1 MLVDLHAHY
10 PMHIAPDTP
19 NAFKAMTRGGWHRWS
34 DAIRFRAVELA
45 SRVMNYESFDSG
57 PALTVPAFVD
67 GGVKIA
73 LSALYLPLDEMDV
86 SQAYGSAPKSHYF
99 TNLEQQLADV
109 ESDITK
115 HHHEQAAIAHS
126 NAELGHILADGKMAL
141 VHAVEGGFALGSSA
155 KDIRANVVKLAAKG
169 VAYITV
175 AHLFYRGVATN
186 APAIPFISESMYR
199 TLFPQPKK
207 GLTELG
213 TALIEAMAEHRIL
226 IDVTHMSD
234 RSLEDTFQ
242 RLDQLDS
249 ARKIPVVA
257 SHVAC
262 RFDAKSPT
270 YNVTDRWIQSIAE
283 RNGVV
288 GLIVCDHFAAAN
300 VKKAKTFDDSVAVL
314 RAHIDRIRRV
324 TGSDDAIGIG
334 TDWDGY
340 VKPTLK
346 GLEGPRPMAKL
357 EKALSAAYGAA
368 LAEKI
373 CRGNAR
379 RVLQEGWR

>member
-19 NAFKAMTRGGWHRWS
+19 DAFKAMTRGGWHHWK
-34 DAIRFRAVELA
+34 DAFRFRAVELA
-45 SRVMNYESFDSG
+45 SRVMNYENLGSG

-67 GGVKIA
+67 GDVKVA

-86 SQAYGSAPKSHYF
+86 SQSYGSAPKSHYF
-99 TNLEQQLADV
+99 TNLQEQLADV

-126 NAELGHILADGKMAL
+126 NSELGHILADGKMAL
-141 VHAVEGGFALGSSA
+141 VHAVEGGFALGASA
-155 KDIRANVVKLAAKG
+155 KDIHANVAKLAAKG

-175 AHLFYRGVATN
+175 AHLFYRGIATN

-207 GLTELG
+207 GLTDLG
-213 TALIEAMAEHRIL
+213 MALIEAAAEHRIL

-234 RSLEDTFQ
+234 RSLDDTFK

-270 YNVTDRWIQSIAE
+270 YNLPDRWIKSIAE
-283 RNGVV
+283 RHGVL

-300 VKKAKTFDDSVAVL
+300 VKKAKNFDDSVAVL
-314 RAHIDRIRRV
+314 RVHIDRIRHV

-334 TDWDGY
+334 TDLDGY
-340 VKPTLK
+340 IKPTLK
-346 GLEGPRPMAKL
+346 GLEGPRPLAKL
-357 EKALSAAYGAA
+357 EKALVAAYGAA
-368 LAEKI
+368 HAEKI
-373 CRGNAR
+373 SSGNAR
-379 RVLQEGWR
+379 RVLKDGWR